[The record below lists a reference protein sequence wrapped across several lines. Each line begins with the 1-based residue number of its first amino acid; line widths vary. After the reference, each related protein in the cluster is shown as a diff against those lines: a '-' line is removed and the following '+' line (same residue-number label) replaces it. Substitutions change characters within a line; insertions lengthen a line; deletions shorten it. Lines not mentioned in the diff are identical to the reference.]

1 MRWRGVKI
9 GIGAAEAKRENEER
23 VWKGSCGGGGGIKK
37 SLWWV
42 KKRDCL

>member
-9 GIGAAEAKRENEER
+9 GIGAAEAKRENEEG
-23 VWKGSCGGGGGIKK
+23 VWKGSCGGGGIKK